1 MSCPG
6 LDKKDENETERKDM
20 IHSNSNKPSIVLVHG
35 AFSDGSSWKK
45 VIPILEEEGFTV
57 TAVQN
62 PLRSLAED
70 VATTKRVIE
79 AQKGDVVLV
88 GHSYGGSVITDAA
101 AGSDKVKALVY
112 VAAFAP
118 EAGETVGGLLGKFP
132 PAALG
137 TALAPDSASFL
148 YIDRTKFH
156 HVFAEDV
163 PEREA
168 SVMAATQ
175 KPIAA
180 SAFSESTTSATWKII
195 PSWYVVTTLDHAVNP
210 ELQRFMAKRIGVQT
224 TEVKASHVPFLSQ
237 PEEISKVIKAAAGQ
251 TRN

>member
-1 MSCPG
+1 MT
-6 LDKKDENETERKDM
+6 N
-20 IHSNSNKPSIVLVHG
+20 SNSNKPSIVLVHG
-35 AFSDGSSWKK
+35 AFSDGSSWRKI
-45 VIPILEEEGFTV
+45 IPIFEDEGFTV

-70 VATTKRVIE
+70 IATTKRVIE
-79 AQKGDVVLV
+79 AQKGDIVLV

-118 EAGETVGGLLGKFP
+118 ETGETVGSLIGKFP
-132 PAALG
+132 PVALG

-148 YIDRTKFH
+148 YIDRAKFH
-156 HVFAEDV
+156 QVFAWDV
-163 PEREA
+163 PKGDA
-168 SVMAATQ
+168 SVMAAAQ

-180 SAFSESTTSATWKII
+180 NAFGESTTSTAWKTI

-210 ELQRFMAKRIGVQT
+210 ELQRFMAKRMGAQI

-237 PEEISKVIKAAAGQ
+237 PEATAKVIKAAATQ
-251 TRN
+251 IRK

>member
-1 MSCPG
+1 
-6 LDKKDENETERKDM
+6 M
-20 IHSNSNKPSIVLVHG
+20 INSNNNKPSIVLVHG

-70 VATTKRVIE
+70 VAATKRVVD
-79 AQKGDVVLV
+79 AQKGEVVLV

-118 EAGETVGGLLGKFP
+118 EAGESVGALLGKFP
-132 PAALG
+132 AAALG

-163 PEREA
+163 PEGDA

-180 SAFSESTTSATWKII
+180 SAFGEATVAAAWKTI
-195 PSWYVVTTLDHAVNP
+195 PSWYVVTTLDQAVNP
-210 ELQRFMAKRIGVQT
+210 ELQRFMAKRIGAQI
-224 TEVKASHVPFLSQ
+224 TEVKASHVPFLSE
-237 PEEISKVIKAAAGQ
+237 PEAIAKVIKAAAGQ
-251 TRN
+251 VRN

>member
-1 MSCPG
+1 MTNP
-6 LDKKDENETERKDM
+6 
-20 IHSNSNKPSIVLVHG
+20 NSNKLSIVLVHG

-45 VIPILEEEGFTV
+45 IISIFENEGFTV

-70 VATTKRVIE
+70 VATTKRVID

-101 AGSDKVKALVY
+101 AGNDKVKALVY

-118 EAGETVGGLLGKFP
+118 EAGETVGGLIGKFP
-132 PAALG
+132 PADLG

-156 HVFAEDV
+156 HVFAEDI
-163 PEREA
+163 PEWEA
-168 SVMAATQ
+168 SIMAAAQ

-180 SAFSESTTSATWKII
+180 SAFGESTTSATWKTV

-210 ELQRFMAKRIGVQT
+210 ELQRFMAKRIGAQI
-224 TEVKASHVPFLSQ
+224 TELKASHVPFLSQ
-237 PEEISKVIKAAAGQ
+237 PEEISRVIKAAAGKI
-251 TRN
+251 RN

>member
-1 MSCPG
+1 M
-6 LDKKDENETERKDM
+6 KN
-20 IHSNSNKPSIVLVHG
+20 SNSNKPSIVLVHG

-45 VIPILEEEGFTV
+45 IIPIFEDEGFIV

-70 VATTKRVIE
+70 VATTRRVID

-101 AGSDKVKALVY
+101 AGSDKVKALVF

-163 PEREA
+163 PEGEA
-168 SVMAATQ
+168 SIMAAVQ

-180 SAFSESTTSATWKII
+180 SAFGEPTTSAAWKTT

-210 ELQRFMAKRIGVQT
+210 ELQRFMAKRIGAQT

-237 PEEISKVIKAAAGQ
+237 PEEIAKVIKAAAAQ
-251 TRN
+251 IRN

>member
-1 MSCPG
+1 MTQS
-6 LDKKDENETERKDM
+6 K
-20 IHSNSNKPSIVLVHG
+20 SNKPSVILVHG

-45 VIPILEEEGFTV
+45 IIPILEDEGFAV

-70 VATTKRVIE
+70 VSTTKRVIE

-118 EAGETVGGLLGKFP
+118 EAGETVGGLLEKFP

-163 PEREA
+163 PEGEA
-168 SVMAATQ
+168 SVMAAAQ

-180 SAFSESTTSATWKII
+180 SAFGESTKSATWKTI

-210 ELQRFMAKRIGVQT
+210 ELQRFMAKRIGAQT

-237 PEEISKVIKAAAGQ
+237 PEEISKVIKAAAVQ
-251 TRN
+251 IQN

>member
-1 MSCPG
+1 MT
-6 LDKKDENETERKDM
+6 N
-20 IHSNSNKPSIVLVHG
+20 SNNNKPSIVLVHG

-45 VIPILEEEGFTV
+45 IIPIFEDEGFTV

-79 AQKGDVVLV
+79 AQKGDVILV

-101 AGSDKVKALVY
+101 AGSDKVKALIY

-132 PAALG
+132 AAALG

-148 YIDRTKFH
+148 YIDRAKFH

-163 PEREA
+163 PEGEA
-168 SVMAATQ
+168 SIMAAAQ

-180 SAFSESTTSATWKII
+180 SAFGESTVSATWKTI

-210 ELQRFMAKRIGVQT
+210 ELQRFMAKRIGAQI
-224 TEVKASHVPFLSQ
+224 TEVKASHVPFFISAGRDSQ
-237 PEEISKVIKAAAGQ
+237 SY
-251 TRN
+251 

>member
-1 MSCPG
+1 M
-6 LDKKDENETERKDM
+6 T
-20 IHSNSNKPSIVLVHG
+20 HSNGNKPSVVLVHG
-35 AFSDGSSWKK
+35 AFTDGSSWKK
-45 VIPILEEEGFTV
+45 VIPILEDEGFTV

-88 GHSYGGSVITDAA
+88 GHSYGGAVITDAA
-101 AGSDKVKALVY
+101 VGSDKVKALVY

-118 EAGETVGGLLGKFP
+118 DAGETLGGLIEKFP
-132 PAALG
+132 PSALG
-137 TALAPDSASFL
+137 AALAPDSASFL

-156 HVFAEDV
+156 EVFAEDV
-163 PEREA
+163 SEDEA

-180 SAFSESTTSATWKII
+180 GAFGEPVKSAAWKTI
-195 PSWYVVTTLDHAVNP
+195 PSWYAVSTLDHAVNP
-210 ELQRFMAKRIGVQT
+210 DLERFMAKRIGAQT
-224 TEVKASHVPFLSQ
+224 TEVKASHVSFLSQ
-237 PEEISKVIKAAAGQ
+237 PEEISRVIKAAAGQ
-251 TRN
+251 IRN

>member
-1 MSCPG
+1 MT
-6 LDKKDENETERKDM
+6 N
-20 IHSNSNKPSIVLVHG
+20 SNNNKPSIVLVHG

-45 VIPILEEEGFTV
+45 MIPIFEDEGFTV

-70 VATTKRVIE
+70 VATTKRVID

-101 AGSDKVKALVY
+101 AGNDKVKALVY

-118 EAGETVGGLLGKFP
+118 EPGETVGGLLGKFP
-132 PAALG
+132 SAALG
-137 TALAPDSASFL
+137 TALASDPASFL
-148 YIDRTKFH
+148 YIDRAKFH

-163 PEREA
+163 PEEET
-168 SVMAATQ
+168 SIMAAAQ
-175 KPIAA
+175 KPVAA
-180 SAFSESTTSATWKII
+180 SAFGESTLSAAWKTI

-210 ELQRFMAKRIGVQT
+210 ELQRFMAKRMGAQT

-237 PEEISKVIKAAAGQ
+237 PLEIAKVIKAAAVLI
-251 TRN
+251 RN

>member
-1 MSCPG
+1 MT
-6 LDKKDENETERKDM
+6 N
-20 IHSNSNKPSIVLVHG
+20 SNSNKPSIVLVHG

-45 VIPILEEEGFTV
+45 IIPTFADEGFTV

-79 AQKGDVVLV
+79 AQKGDVILV

-101 AGSDKVKALVY
+101 AGSDKVKALVF

-118 EAGETVGGLLGKFP
+118 DAGETVGALLGKFP
-132 PAALG
+132 AAALG

-148 YIDRTKFH
+148 YIERTKFH

-163 PEREA
+163 PERET

-180 SAFSESTTSATWKII
+180 GAFGEATLSAAWKTV
-195 PSWYVVTTLDHAVNP
+195 PSWYAVTTLDHAVNP
-210 ELQRFMAKRIGVQT
+210 ELQRFMAKRIGAQT
-224 TEVKASHVPFLSQ
+224 TEIKASHVPFLSR
-237 PEEISKVIKAAAGQ
+237 PEEISKIIKAAIAQ
-251 TRN
+251 IQN

>member
-1 MSCPG
+1 M
-6 LDKKDENETERKDM
+6 KN
-20 IHSNSNKPSIVLVHG
+20 SNSNKPSIVLVHG
-35 AFSDGSSWKK
+35 AFADGTSWKK
-45 VIPILEEEGFTV
+45 IIPILEDEGFTA

-132 PAALG
+132 SAALG

-148 YIDRTKFH
+148 YIDRAKFH

-163 PEREA
+163 PDREA
-168 SVMAATQ
+168 SVMAAAQ

-180 SAFSESTTSATWKII
+180 SAFVESTTSATWKTI
-195 PSWYVVTTLDHAVNP
+195 PSWYIVTTLDHAVNP
-210 ELQRFMAKRIGVQT
+210 ELQRFMAKRIGAQI

-237 PEEISKVIKAAAGQ
+237 PEEVSKVIKAAAGQ
-251 TRN
+251 IKN

>member
-1 MSCPG
+1 
-6 LDKKDENETERKDM
+6 
-20 IHSNSNKPSIVLVHG
+20 
-35 AFSDGSSWKK
+35 
-45 VIPILEEEGFTV
+45 
-57 TAVQN
+57 
-62 PLRSLAED
+62 LAED

-156 HVFAEDV
+156 DVFAEDV
-163 PEREA
+163 PEEEA

-180 SAFSESTTSATWKII
+180 SAFGESTKSAAWKTI

-210 ELQRFMAKRIGVQT
+210 ELQRFMAKRIGAQV
-224 TEVKASHVPFLSQ
+224 TEVEASHVPFLSQ
-237 PEEISKVIKAAAGQ
+237 PEEIAKVIRAAAAQ
-251 TRN
+251 IRN

>member
-1 MSCPG
+1 MTNP
-6 LDKKDENETERKDM
+6 
-20 IHSNSNKPSIVLVHG
+20 NSNKPSIVLVHG

-45 VIPILEEEGFTV
+45 IISIFENEGFTV

-70 VATTKRVIE
+70 VATTKRVID

-101 AGSDKVKALVY
+101 AGNDKVKALVY

-118 EAGETVGGLLGKFP
+118 EAGETVGGLIGKFP
-132 PAALG
+132 PADLG

-156 HVFAEDV
+156 HVFAEDI
-163 PEREA
+163 PEGEA
-168 SVMAATQ
+168 SVMAAAQ

-180 SAFSESTTSATWKII
+180 SAFGESTASATWKTV

-210 ELQRFMAKRIGVQT
+210 ELQRFMAKRIGAQI
-224 TEVKASHVPFLSQ
+224 TELKASHVPFLSQ
-237 PEEISKVIKAAAGQ
+237 PEEISRVIKAAAGKI
-251 TRN
+251 RN

>member
-1 MSCPG
+1 M
-6 LDKKDENETERKDM
+6 KN
-20 IHSNSNKPSIVLVHG
+20 SNSNNPSIVLVHG

-45 VIPILEEEGFTV
+45 IIPIFQDEGFNV

-70 VATTKRVIE
+70 IATTKRVID

-137 TALAPDSASFL
+137 TALAPDPASFL
-148 YIDRTKFH
+148 YIERTKFH

-163 PEREA
+163 PERET

-180 SAFSESTTSATWKII
+180 SAFGESTASAAWKTI

-210 ELQRFMAKRIGVQT
+210 ELQRFMAKRIGAQT

-237 PEEISKVIKAAAGQ
+237 PLETAKVIKAAVAQ
-251 TRN
+251 IRN

>member
-1 MSCPG
+1 M
-6 LDKKDENETERKDM
+6 T
-20 IHSNSNKPSIVLVHG
+20 HSNTNKPSIVLVHG
-35 AFSDGSSWKK
+35 AFSDGCSWKK
-45 VIPILEEEGFTV
+45 IIPILEEEGFTV

-70 VATTKRVIE
+70 VATTKRGIE

-101 AGSDKVKALVY
+101 AGNDKVKALVY

-118 EAGETVGGLLGKFP
+118 EAGETVGGLIGKFP
-132 PAALG
+132 PADLG

-156 HVFAEDV
+156 HVFAEDI
-163 PEREA
+163 PEWEA
-168 SVMAATQ
+168 SIMAAAQ

-180 SAFSESTTSATWKII
+180 SAFGESTTSATWKTV

-210 ELQRFMAKRIGVQT
+210 ELQRFMAKRIGAQI
-224 TEVKASHVPFLSQ
+224 TELKASHVPFLSQ
-237 PEEISKVIKAAAGQ
+237 PEEISRVIKAAAGKI
-251 TRN
+251 RN

>member
-1 MSCPG
+1 MR
-6 LDKKDENETERKDM
+6 N
-20 IHSNSNKPSIVLVHG
+20 SNSNKPSIVLVHG
-35 AFSDGSSWKK
+35 AFSDASSWKK
-45 VIPILEEEGFTV
+45 VIPLLEDEGFTV

-62 PLRSLAED
+62 PLRSLVQDIE
-70 VATTKRVIE
+70 TTKRVIE
-79 AQKGDVVLV
+79 AQKGDVILV

-101 AGSDKVKALVY
+101 AGSYKVKALVY

-118 EAGETVGGLLGKFP
+118 DAGETVGALIGKFP

-148 YIDRTKFH
+148 YIDRAKFH

-163 PEREA
+163 PEGEA

-180 SAFSESTTSATWKII
+180 GAFGEPVMSAAWKTI
-195 PSWYVVTTLDHAVNP
+195 PSWYVVTTQDHAVNP
-210 ELQRFMAKRIGVQT
+210 DLQRFMAKRIGAQITKVN
-224 TEVKASHVPFLSQ
+224 ASHVPFLSE
-237 PEEISKVIKAAAGQ
+237 PEEISKVIKAAAAQ
-251 TRN
+251 IRN

>member
-1 MSCPG
+1 MKTS
-6 LDKKDENETERKDM
+6 DNK
-20 IHSNSNKPSIVLVHG
+20 KPSIVLVHG
-35 AFSDGSSWKK
+35 AFADGSSWKK
-45 VIPILEEEGFTV
+45 VIPILEKDGFTV

-88 GHSYGGSVITDAA
+88 GHSYGGAVITDAA

-118 EAGETVGGLLGKFP
+118 DAGETLGGLIEKFP
-132 PAALG
+132 PPDLG
-137 TALAPDSASFL
+137 SALAPDSASFL

-156 HVFAEDV
+156 EVFAEDV
-163 PEREA
+163 SKEEA

-180 SAFSESTTSATWKII
+180 GAFGQPVTAAAWKSI
-195 PSWYVVTTLDHAVNP
+195 PSWYAVSTEDHAVNP
-210 ELQRFMAKRIGVQT
+210 DLERFMAKRINAQT
-224 TEVKASHVPFLSQ
+224 TELKASHVPFLSR
-237 PEEISKVIKAAAGQ
+237 PEEISQVIKAAALQ
-251 TRN
+251 IRN

>member
-1 MSCPG
+1 M
-6 LDKKDENETERKDM
+6 T
-20 IHSNSNKPSIVLVHG
+20 NSNNHKPSIVLVHG

-45 VIPILEEEGFTV
+45 IIPIFEEEEFFV

-70 VATTKRVIE
+70 VATTRRVIE

-101 AGSDKVKALVY
+101 ADSDKVKALVY

-118 EAGETVGGLLGKFP
+118 EAGESVGALLGKFP
-132 PAALG
+132 AAALG

-148 YIDRTKFH
+148 YIDRSKFH

-163 PEREA
+163 SNKEA
-168 SVMAATQ
+168 SIMAAAQ

-180 SAFSESTTSATWKII
+180 SAFGETTASAAWKTI

-210 ELQRFMAKRIGVQT
+210 ELQRFMAKRIGAQI
-224 TEVKASHVPFLSQ
+224 TEVKTSHVPFLSQ
-237 PEEISKVIKAAAGQ
+237 PEAIAKVIKAAAGCVE
-251 TRN
+251 N

>member
-1 MSCPG
+1 MT
-6 LDKKDENETERKDM
+6 N
-20 IHSNSNKPSIVLVHG
+20 SNSNKPSIVLVHG

-45 VIPILEEEGFTV
+45 IIPTFADEGFTV

-79 AQKGDVVLV
+79 AQKGDVILV

-118 EAGETVGGLLGKFP
+118 DAGETVGALLGKFP
-132 PAALG
+132 AAALG

-148 YIDRTKFH
+148 YIERTKFH

-163 PEREA
+163 PERET

-180 SAFSESTTSATWKII
+180 GAFGEATLSAAWKTV
-195 PSWYVVTTLDHAVNP
+195 PSWYAVTTLDHAVNP
-210 ELQRFMAKRIGVQT
+210 ELQRFMAKRIGAQT
-224 TEVKASHVPFLSQ
+224 TEIKASHVPFLSR
-237 PEEISKVIKAAAGQ
+237 PEEISKIIKAAIAQ
-251 TRN
+251 IQN

>member
-1 MSCPG
+1 MTS
-6 LDKKDENETERKDM
+6 
-20 IHSNSNKPSIVLVHG
+20 SNSNKPSIVFVHG

-45 VIPILEEEGFTV
+45 IIPIFVDEGFTV

-156 HVFAEDV
+156 DVFAEDV
-163 PEREA
+163 PEEEA

-180 SAFSESTTSATWKII
+180 STFGESTKSAAWKTI

-210 ELQRFMAKRIGVQT
+210 ELQRFMAKRIGAQV
-224 TEVKASHVPFLSQ
+224 TEVEASHVPFLSQ
-237 PEEISKVIKAAAGQ
+237 PEEIAKVIRAAAAQ
-251 TRN
+251 IRN